1 MRSCGILDVSEN
13 LKVIAIY
20 PILLIDIGSTYT
32 KVTAVDLDAPVVLGT
47 GAAHTTIQTDVTAG
61 LAEALTILAQQT
73 GVHSF
78 RERFACSSAAG
89 GLAMV
94 ASGLVPALTEKAAR
108 MACLGAG
115 AKVIRSFSY
124 GLTEEDMAEIDSL
137 NPDIFLLAGGV
148 DGGNE
153 KNILHNA
160 EMLNTAKTD
169 FPIVLAGNRNAAA
182 RCEALL
188 RERTVY
194 RTENVMPRLDA
205 LNLEPIQAQIRALFL
220 EHIIHAK
227 GLGQV
232 AEELNRPIIPT
243 PAAMLEA
250 MELLSCGTGNI
261 PGIGELVAVDLGGA
275 TTDVYSVATGAP
287 AGANTVVKGL
297 PEPFAK
303 RTVEGDIGMRYSIHG
318 ILEAVGIETVAAMSG
333 LDAETVQRQ
342 TDRLFQT
349 PDTLPDTPAF
359 AALDR
364 ALASA
369 AVATAVM
376 RHAGTIEE
384 VYTPLGQTFLQT
396 GKDLTQVRSLI
407 VTGGAIIHSPD
418 AGEIA
423 RYALFDDHSPTSLRP
438 REAEIYVD
446 QPYIL
451 ASMGLLAKAYPREAL
466 VLMKQALGVK
476 S

>member
-1 MRSCGILDVSEN
+1 MHPV
-13 LKVIAIY
+13 
-20 PILLIDIGSTYT
+20 LLIDIGSTYT
-32 KVTAVDLDAPVVLGT
+32 KVTAVDLDTPVVLGT

-61 LAEALTILAQQT
+61 LTEALSALERQT
-73 GVHSF
+73 GPLPF
-78 RERFACSSAAG
+78 RARFACSSAAG

-124 GLTEEDMAEIDSL
+124 GLTEEDIAEIDSL
-137 NPDIFLLAGGV
+137 HPDIFLLAGGV

-169 FPIVLAGNRNAAA
+169 FPIVLAGNRNVTA

-188 RERTVY
+188 QGRAVY

-205 LNLEPIQAQIRALFL
+205 LNLEPIQAQIRVLFL

-227 GLGQV
+227 GLSQV
-232 AEELNRPIIPT
+232 ADRLSSPIIPT

-250 MELLSCGTGNI
+250 MELLSCGTGDTS
-261 PGIGELVAVDLGGA
+261 GIGELMAVDLGGA
-275 TTDVYSVATGAP
+275 TTDVYSIATGAP
-287 AGANTVVKGL
+287 ICVNTIVKGL
-297 PEPFAK
+297 PEPFSK

-318 ILEAVGIETVAAMSG
+318 ILEAVGTEAVAAMSG
-333 LDAETVQRQ
+333 LDIETVQQ
-342 TDRLFQT
+342 LTGHLFQN
-349 PDTLPDTPAF
+349 PDTLPNTPAL

-364 ALASA
+364 TLASA

-396 GKDLTQVRSLI
+396 GKDLTGVTNLI
-407 VTGGAIIHSPD
+407 VTGGAIIYSPD
-418 AGEIA
+418 AVGIA
-423 RYALFDDHSPTSLRP
+423 RHALFDDRSPTSLRP
-438 REAEIYVD
+438 RDADIYVD
-446 QPYIL
+446 RHYIL
-451 ASMGLLAKAYPREAL
+451 ASMGLLAKAYPGEAL
-466 VLMKQALGVK
+466 ALMKQALNTTK

>member
-1 MRSCGILDVSEN
+1 M
-13 LKVIAIY
+13 IAIY

-32 KVTAVDLDAPVVLGT
+32 KVIAVDLDAPAVLGT

-61 LAEALTILAQQT
+61 LTEALAALERQT
-73 GVHSF
+73 GTLLF
-78 RERFACSSAAG
+78 RARFACSSAAG

-115 AKVIRSFSY
+115 AKIIRSFSY
-124 GLTEEDMAEIDSL
+124 GLTEEDIAEIDSL
-137 NPDIFLLAGGV
+137 APDIFLLVGGV

-153 KNILHNA
+153 KVILHNA
-160 EMLNTAKTD
+160 EMLSAAKTD

-182 RCEALL
+182 QCEALL
-188 RERTVY
+188 RGRAIY
-194 RTENVMPRLDA
+194 RMENVMPRLDV

-227 GLGQV
+227 GLSRV
-232 AEELNRPIIPT
+232 AVGLSSPIIPT

-250 MELLSCGTGNI
+250 MELLSSGTGGAA
-261 PGIGELVAVDLGGA
+261 GIGQLVAVDLGGA
-275 TTDVYSVATGAP
+275 TTDVYSIATGAP
-287 AGANTVVKGL
+287 TGVSTIVKGL

-303 RTVEGDIGMRYSIHG
+303 RTVEGDMGMRYSVHG
-318 ILEAVGIETVAAMSG
+318 ILEAVGTEAVAAMSG
-333 LDAETVQRQ
+333 LDTETVQQ
-342 TDRLFQT
+342 LADCLFQN
-349 PDTLPDTPAF
+349 PNTLPDTPALKV
-359 AALDR
+359 LDR

-369 AVATAVM
+369 AIATAVA

-384 VYTPLGQTFLQT
+384 VYTPLGQTFLQV
-396 GKDLTQVRSLI
+396 GKDLTEVGTLI

-418 AGEIA
+418 AEEIA
-423 RYALFDDHSPTSLRP
+423 RHALFDARSPTSLRP
-438 REAEIYVD
+438 KGTDIYVD
-446 QPYIL
+446 RHYIL

-466 VLMKQALGVK
+466 VLMKQALGTTHVRADGNPPVV
-476 S
+476 